1 MSIISQI
8 HLSQQTN
15 IKNNAKNIMATDFLE
30 LLSNEE
36 LRSIIENNIPKY
48 RAQIYTPMQTLSLFL
63 AQALNEDR
71 SCSKAVNDLIIQQ
84 PLEKNTRPISPN
96 TGAYC
101 LARQKLPL
109 PLLTQLTVKI
119 GEIIAQN
126 IPDQWRW
133 FGRSVRLI
141 DGTTVSMPDT
151 AKSQEVY
158 PQPKSQKEGLGF
170 PICRLLAVSCLHT
183 GVILNASIGP
193 CKGKGSDEKSLLR
206 NVLDTFETGDVVV
219 GDAFFGSYFL
229 LVEMMERGVD
239 ALFEQFGSRQSTT
252 DFKKGVTLGK
262 KDHLVAF
269 NKPKIKPDW
278 MTQEAYNEAPEKIT
292 IRELKVGQ
300 KILITTML
308 SAKDYPKKALSALFK
323 KRWHVEVDF
332 RNLKTTLGLVVLSCK
347 TPEMCQ
353 KEMWVYFLANNLI
366 RLLMAQAAVDHNL
379 LPRQLSFK
387 HTVQIWNTYSLL
399 KKALD
404 DPMFALIAKRIVG
417 NRPGRMEPRAVKRR
431 PKPYKLL
438 MIPRA
443 EARQEVRMN
452 GHPKK
457 IK

>member
-1 MSIISQI
+1 MSIISQF
-8 HLSQQTN
+8 HLSQQTK
-15 IKNNAKNIMATDFLE
+15 IKNHAKNITTADFIE
-30 LLSNEE
+30 LLSNDE
-36 LRSIIENNIPKY
+36 LLSIVENNIPKY
-48 RAQIYTPMQTLSLFL
+48 REQIYTPIQTLSMFL
-63 AQALNEDR
+63 TQALNDDR
-71 SCSKAVNDLIIQQ
+71 SCSKAVNDLIIQNQ
-84 PLEKNTRPISPN
+84 LQDKSQKISSN

-101 LARQKLPL
+101 LARQKLLL
-109 PLLTQLTVKI
+109 PLLTKLTINI
-119 GEIIAQN
+119 GETISQN
-126 IPDQWRW
+126 IPTQWRW

-151 AKSQEVY
+151 AKLQEVY

-206 NVLDTFETGDVVV
+206 NVLDTFKSGDVVI

-239 ALFEQFGSRQSTT
+239 VLFEQIGSRRSTT
-252 DFKKGVTLGK
+252 DFGKGITLGK
-262 KDHLVAF
+262 KDHLVDF

-278 MTQEAYNEAPEKIT
+278 MTREAYNKAPDKIT
-292 IRELKVGQ
+292 IRECKIGK

-308 SAKDYPKKALSALFK
+308 AVKDYPKKALGALFK
-323 KRWHVEVDF
+323 QRWHVEVDF

-399 KKALD
+399 KKAVD
-404 DPMFALIAKRIVG
+404 DQMLSLIAKRIVG

-438 MIPRA
+438 MLPRA
-443 EARQEVRMN
+443 EARQEIMEN
-452 GHPKK
+452 GHQKK
-457 IK
+457 MK

>member
-8 HLSQQTN
+8 HFSQQKK
-15 IKNNAKNIMATDFLE
+15 IKNHAKKITATDFLE

-36 LRSIIENNIPKY
+36 LRSIIEDTIPKY
-48 RAQIYTPMQTLSLFL
+48 REQIYTPMQTLSLFL

-71 SCSKAVNDLIIQQ
+71 SCSKAVNDFIIQKQ
-84 PLEKNTRPISPN
+84 LEKNTRSISPN

-109 PLLTQLTVKI
+109 ALLTLLTVKI
-119 GEIIAQN
+119 GEIIAQH
-126 IPDQWRW
+126 IPEQWKW
-133 FGRSVRLI
+133 FGRRVRLI

-151 AKSQEVY
+151 EKSQEVY

-183 GVILNASIGP
+183 GVILNTSISA

-239 ALFEQFGSRQSTT
+239 VLFEQFGSRQLTA
-252 DFKKGVTLGK
+252 DFGKGITLGK

-278 MTQEAYNEAPEKIT
+278 MTREADNEAPEKIT
-292 IRELKVGQ
+292 IRECKVGK

-308 SAKDYPKKALSALFK
+308 AAQDYPKKALSALFK
-323 KRWHVEVDF
+323 QRWHVEVDF
-332 RNLKTTLGLVVLSCK
+332 RNLKTTLGLVV
-347 TPEMCQ
+347 
-353 KEMWVYFLANNLI
+353 
-366 RLLMAQAAVDHNL
+366 
-379 LPRQLSFK
+379 K
-387 HTVQIWNTYSLL
+387 HL
-399 KKALD
+399 KC
-404 DPMFALIAKRIVG
+404 
-417 NRPGRMEPRAVKRR
+417 VKR
-431 PKPYKLL
+431 KCGY
-438 MIPRA
+438 IF
-443 EARQEVRMN
+443 
-452 GHPKK
+452 
-457 IK
+457 

>member
-1 MSIISQI
+1 MPIISQI
-8 HLSQQTN
+8 HLTQQTR
-15 IKNNAKNIMATDFLE
+15 IKIHAKKITTTDFLE
-30 LLSNEE
+30 LLSNDE
-36 LRSIIENNIPKY
+36 LRSIVEDNIPEY
-48 RAQIYTPMQTLSLFL
+48 REQIYTPMQTLSMFL
-63 AQALNEDR
+63 AQALNDDR
-71 SCSKAVNDLIIQQ
+71 SCSKAVNDLIIGKQLQ
-84 PLEKNTRPISPN
+84 NNRRTISPN

-119 GEIIAQN
+119 GEIISQN
-126 IPDQWRW
+126 TPPQWKW
-133 FGRSVRLI
+133 FGRSVRLV

-151 AKSQEVY
+151 VKLQEIY

-170 PICRLLAVSCLHT
+170 PLCRLLAVSCLYT
-183 GVILNASIGP
+183 GVILNASMGP

-206 NVLDTFETGDVVV
+206 DVLDTFENGDVVV

-229 LVEMMERGVD
+229 LVEMMSRGVD
-239 ALFEQFGSRQSTT
+239 VLFEQLGSRKSTT
-252 DFKKGVTLGK
+252 DFGKGVTLGK
-262 KDHLVAF
+262 KDHLVDF
-269 NKPKIKPDW
+269 NKPKKKPDW
-278 MTQEAYNEAPEKIT
+278 MSQKAYDDAPEKIT
-292 IRELKVGQ
+292 IRELQVGQ

-308 SAKDYPKKALSALFK
+308 LAKDYPKKALKALYK
-323 KRWHVEVDF
+323 QRWHVEVDF

-347 TPEMCQ
+347 TPKMCQ

-366 RLLMAQAAVDHNL
+366 RLLMAQAAVEHNL

-404 DPMFALIAKRIVG
+404 DSMFALVAKRSVG

-443 EARQEVRMN
+443 EAKQEIMIN
-452 GHPKK
+452 GHQKK
-457 IK
+457 MK

>member
-1 MSIISQI
+1 MPIISQI
-8 HLSQQTN
+8 HLTQQTK
-15 IKNNAKNIMATDFLE
+15 IKNHAKKITTTDFLE
-30 LLSNEE
+30 LLSNDE
-36 LRSIIENNIPKY
+36 LRSIVEDNIPEY
-48 RAQIYTPMQTLSLFL
+48 REQIYTPMQTLSMFL
-63 AQALNEDR
+63 AQALNDDR
-71 SCSKAVNDLIIQQ
+71 SCSKAVNDLIIGKQLQ
-84 PLEKNTRPISPN
+84 NNRRTISPN

-119 GEIIAQN
+119 GEIISQN
-126 IPDQWRW
+126 TPPQWKW
-133 FGRSVRLI
+133 FGRSVRLV

-151 AKSQEVY
+151 VKLQEIY

-170 PICRLLAVSCLHT
+170 PLCRLLAVSCLYT
-183 GVILNASIGP
+183 GVILNASMGP

-206 NVLDTFETGDVVV
+206 DVLDTFENGDVVV

-229 LVEMMERGVD
+229 LVEMMSRGVD
-239 ALFEQFGSRQSTT
+239 VLFEQLGSRKSTT
-252 DFKKGVTLGK
+252 DFGKGVTLGK
-262 KDHLVAF
+262 KDHLVDF
-269 NKPKIKPDW
+269 NKPKKKPDW
-278 MTQEAYNEAPEKIT
+278 MSQKAYDDAPEKIT
-292 IRELKVGQ
+292 IRELQVGQ

-308 SAKDYPKKALSALFK
+308 LAKDYPKKALKALYK
-323 KRWHVEVDF
+323 QRWHVEVDF

-347 TPEMCQ
+347 TPKMCQ

-366 RLLMAQAAVDHNL
+366 RLLMAQAAVEHNL

-404 DPMFALIAKRIVG
+404 DSMFALVAKRSVG

-443 EARQEVRMN
+443 EAKQEIMIN
-452 GHPKK
+452 GHQKK
-457 IK
+457 MK

>member
-1 MSIISQI
+1 MPIISQI
-8 HLSQQTN
+8 YLTQQTK
-15 IKNNAKNIMATDFLE
+15 IKNHAKNITVIDFLE
-30 LLSNEE
+30 LLSNDE
-36 LRSIIENNIPKY
+36 LRSIVEDNIPKY
-48 RAQIYTPMQTLSLFL
+48 REQIYTPTQTLSMFL
-63 AQALNEDR
+63 AQALNDDR
-71 SCSKAVNDLIIQQ
+71 SCNKAVNDLIIQQ
-84 PLEKNTRPISPN
+84 QLQENRRPISPN

-119 GEIIAQN
+119 GEIISRKT
-126 IPDQWRW
+126 PTQWQW
-133 FGRSVRLI
+133 FGRSVRLV

-151 AKSQEVY
+151 VKLQEVY

-170 PICRLLAVSCLHT
+170 PLCRLLAVSCLHT
-183 GVILNASIGP
+183 GVILNASMGP

-206 NVLDTFETGDVVV
+206 DVLDTFKTGDVVV

-229 LVEMMERGVD
+229 LVEMMSRGVD
-239 ALFEQFGSRQSTT
+239 VLFEQLGSRKSTT
-252 DFKKGVTLGK
+252 DFGKGVTLGK
-262 KDHLVAF
+262 KDHLVDL
-269 NKPKIKPDW
+269 NKPKKKPAW
-278 MTQEAYNEAPEKIT
+278 MSQKAYDEAPEKIT
-292 IRELKVGQ
+292 IRELQVGQ

-308 SAKDYPKKALSALFK
+308 LAKEYPKKALKALYK
-323 KRWHVEVDF
+323 QRWHVEVDF

-443 EARQEVRMN
+443 EAKQEIMIH

-457 IK
+457 MK

>member
-1 MSIISQI
+1 MPIISQI
-8 HLSQQTN
+8 HLSKQTK
-15 IKNNAKNIMATDFLE
+15 IKNHAKNITATDFIE
-30 LLSNEE
+30 LLSNDE
-36 LRSIIENNIPKY
+36 LRSIIENNTPKY
-48 RAQIYTPMQTLSLFL
+48 REQIYTPMQTLSMFL
-63 AQALNEDR
+63 AQALNDDR
-71 SCSKAVNDLIIQQ
+71 SCSKAVNDLIIQKQ
-84 PLEKNTRPISPN
+84 LQENSRNISPN

-101 LARQKLPL
+101 LSRQKLQL

-119 GEIIAQN
+119 GEIISQST
-126 IPDQWRW
+126 PTQWKW
-133 FGRSVRLI
+133 FGRPVRLI

-151 AKSQEVY
+151 AKLQEVY

-206 NVLDTFETGDVVV
+206 NVLDTFKTGDVVV

-229 LVEMMERGVD
+229 LLEMMARGIDV
-239 ALFEQFGSRQSTT
+239 LFEQFGSRRSTT
-252 DFKKGVTLGK
+252 DFGKGIALGK
-262 KDHLVAF
+262 KDHLIDF

-278 MTQEAYNEAPEKIT
+278 MTQEAYNEAPDKIT
-292 IRELKVGQ
+292 VRECKVGE

-308 SAKDYPKKALSALFK
+308 AVKDYPKKALSGLFK
-323 KRWHVEVDF
+323 QRWHVEVDF
-332 RNLKTTLGLVVLSCK
+332 RNLKTTLGIVVLSCK

-353 KEMWVYFLANNLI
+353 KEMWVYFLANNFI

-399 KKALD
+399 KKSLD
-404 DPMFALIAKRIVG
+404 DQMFALIVKRIVG

-443 EARQEVRMN
+443 KAKQEIMIN

-457 IK
+457 VK

>member
-1 MSIISQI
+1 MPIISQI
-8 HLSQQTN
+8 HLTQQTR
-15 IKNNAKNIMATDFLE
+15 IKNHAKKITTTDFLE
-30 LLSNEE
+30 LLSNDE
-36 LRSIIENNIPKY
+36 LRSIVEDNIPEY
-48 RAQIYTPMQTLSLFL
+48 REQIYTPMQTLSMFL
-63 AQALNEDR
+63 AQALNDDR
-71 SCSKAVNDLIIQQ
+71 SCSKAVNDLIIGKQLQ
-84 PLEKNTRPISPN
+84 NNRRTISPN

-119 GEIIAQN
+119 GEIISQN
-126 IPDQWRW
+126 TPPQWKW
-133 FGRSVRLI
+133 FGRSVRLV

-151 AKSQEVY
+151 VKLQEIY

-170 PICRLLAVSCLHT
+170 PLCRLLAVSCLYT
-183 GVILNASIGP
+183 GVILNASMGP

-206 NVLDTFETGDVVV
+206 DVLDTFENGDVVV

-229 LVEMMERGVD
+229 LVEMMSRGVD
-239 ALFEQFGSRQSTT
+239 VLFEQLGSRKSTT
-252 DFKKGVTLGK
+252 DFGKGVTLGK
-262 KDHLVAF
+262 KDHLVDF
-269 NKPKIKPDW
+269 NKPKKKPDW
-278 MTQEAYNEAPEKIT
+278 MSQKAYDDAPEKIT
-292 IRELKVGQ
+292 IRELQVGQ

-308 SAKDYPKKALSALFK
+308 LAKDYPKKALKALYK
-323 KRWHVEVDF
+323 QRWHVEVDF

-347 TPEMCQ
+347 TPKMCQ

-366 RLLMAQAAVDHNL
+366 RLLMAQAAVEHNL

-404 DPMFALIAKRIVG
+404 DSMFALVAKRSVG

-443 EARQEVRMN
+443 EAKQEIMIN
-452 GHPKK
+452 GHQKK
-457 IK
+457 MK